1 MLTGMEEVG
10 LYAFSTVMAIATLD
24 LGEKEEGL

>member
-1 MLTGMEEVG
+1 MEEVG